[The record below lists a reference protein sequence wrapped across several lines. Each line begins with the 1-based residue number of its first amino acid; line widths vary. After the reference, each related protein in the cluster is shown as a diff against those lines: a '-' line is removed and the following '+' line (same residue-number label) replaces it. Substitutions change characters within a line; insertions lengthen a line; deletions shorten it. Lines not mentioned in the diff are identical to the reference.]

1 MSATKMSL
9 PELSNDDD
17 DEKREGRAAQIAAE
31 NLQII
36 QLTIQGLSDS
46 EIVEKLGLTEAN
58 Y

>member
-1 MSATKMSL
+1 MLATTAN
-9 PELSNDDD
+9 SNNDD
-17 DEKREGRAAQIAAE
+17 DEKRERRAAQIAAE

>member
-1 MSATKMSL
+1 MLATTAN
-9 PELSNDDD
+9 SNNDD